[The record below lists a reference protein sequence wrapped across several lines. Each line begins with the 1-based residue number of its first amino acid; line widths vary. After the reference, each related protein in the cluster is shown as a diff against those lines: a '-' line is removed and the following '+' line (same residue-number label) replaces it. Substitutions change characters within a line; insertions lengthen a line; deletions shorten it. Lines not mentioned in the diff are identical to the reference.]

1 MSSQQLKRQST
12 KNIDKNLA
20 SPAKQIKKISDAHNG
35 MVTIGNTT
43 IPTHN
48 NTVSKHNRNI
58 ASLEAQSLTD
68 RIQVKQQT
76 LMNDPPSLD

>member
-12 KNIDKNLA
+12 KNTDKNLA
-20 SPAKQIKKISDAHNG
+20 SPTKHIKKISDSHNG

-48 NTVSKHNRNI
+48 NTVSKHTRKI